1 MLDRYKRSR
10 VESLRR
16 EYEHC
21 GERLANVALAAFLSM
36 AYDNFEQMN
45 INRICANS
53 NMSYQSAE
61 RVAEMFT
68 EMFNM
73 DVPAENFLPNAE
85 KYTNNAIGYY
95 CQYKDNRKRIEDF
108 GYTGEDLDAFC
119 KMVFYSSEKCG
130 LGMFAAFNSIDYR
143 RCIQSTYLYLIG
155 NIDYGQFVGE
165 MKIFIPPRSLEP
177 MTEKQMKTFIKTMI
191 RVVNTFKEVAD
202 KRIKRAVTA
211 T

>member
-21 GERLANVALAAFLSM
+21 GERLANVALAANLSM

-45 INRICANS
+45 INRICAHS

-85 KYTNNAIGYY
+85 KYTNNAISFYS
-95 CQYKDNRKRIEDF
+95 QYKDNRKKIADF

-119 KMVFYSSEKCG
+119 KMVFYSSDKCG
-130 LGMFAAFNSIDYR
+130 LGMFAAFNSIDYK
-143 RCIQSTYLYLIG
+143 RCILSVYLYLIG
-155 NIDYGQFVGE
+155 NIDYGQLVRE
-165 MKIFIPPRSLEP
+165 MTIFIPPRSLEP

-191 RVVNTFKEVAD
+191 RLVNTFKEVAD
-202 KRIKRAVTA
+202 KRAKRAVIA
-211 T
+211 K